1 MSIQREVGLFE
12 AKTHLSELVSE
23 VEGGSSITLTRR
35 GKPVARLVPVQDLN
49 RERREH
55 ALRQATAL
63 RAELAAQGKR
73 FTVDEILSARDE
85 GRR

>member
-49 RERREH
+49 RQRREQ

>member
-1 MSIQREVGLFE
+1 MSVEREVGLFE

-35 GKPVARLVPVQDLN
+35 GKPVARLVPVHEDKL
-49 RERREH
+49 ERRAQ
-55 ALRQATAL
+55 ALRRMREMGARRL
-63 RAELAAQGKR
+63 AEHGP
-73 FTVDEILSARDE
+73 TSIEEILSARDE